1 MPNTDL
7 SAFALHVTLPEAKSS
22 GKIAYNTHKRP
33 IFLNC
38 NTYKQLFDMRS
49 WWPFWKLMN
58 TRSVQKLLFR
68 PCMSTNLVLIIK

>member
-33 IFLNC
+33 IFSELQ
-38 NTYKQLFDMRS
+38 YL
-49 WWPFWKLMN
+49 
-58 TRSVQKLLFR
+58 
-68 PCMSTNLVLIIK
+68 